1 MNNNEILIIM
11 GHALDIESTDMVEI
25 FKLGG
30 IELSK
35 EDVEKMLIES
45 KEDCSTEDEN
55 CDDIEEITK
64 CKNGTLES
72 FLNGFIILKRG
83 KQDLKPGQTETPSL
97 SIKGNKSI
105 NNIILKKLKIALSL
119 SSEDMLDIFDES
131 GDQLTKG
138 ELSNMFRKEGHTHY
152 KKCDDKHIRNFF
164 EGLERKKI

>member
-1 MNNNEILIIM
+1 MNNNEILIKL
-11 GHALDIESTDMVEI
+11 GNALDIEIIEMVEI

-35 EDVEKMLIES
+35 EDVEKMLIEL
-45 KEDCSTEDEN
+45 KEDYSIEDDNRE
-55 CDDIEEITK
+55 DIEETIK
-64 CKNGTLES
+64 CNNSTLES
-72 FLNGFIILKRG
+72 FLNGFIIFKRG
-83 KQDLKPGQTETPSL
+83 NKELKPGQTETPSL

-138 ELSNMFRKEGHTHY
+138 ELSNLFRKEGHTHY
-152 KKCDDKHIRNFF
+152 KKCDDKHIRNFL
-164 EGLERKKI
+164 EGLERKK

>member
-1 MNNNEILIIM
+1 MDNNDMLIKL
-11 GHALDIESTDMVEI
+11 GHALDIESIDMVEI

-35 EDVEKMLIES
+35 EDVDKMLVES
-45 KEDCSTEDEN
+45 KEVYSIEDDN
-55 CDDIEEITK
+55 CGDIEENTK
-64 CKNGTLES
+64 CKNSTLES
-72 FLNGFIILKRG
+72 FLNGLIIFKRG

-97 SIKGNKSI
+97 SIRGNKSI

-152 KKCDDKHIRNFF
+152 KRCDDKHVRNFL
-164 EGLERKKI
+164 EGLERKK